1 MNNPIRITSI
11 ISLVLALAACNP
23 GSNSNDPSQQ
33 ELLEY
38 GDTAADEFVQT
49 GDELGFQESFNAGF
63 ANTNTLM
70 PESLSPSSLSAAAL
84 PAGCR
89 TITAGTNTD
98 TDGDGIPDDVTFTFD
113 PTKCVK
119 TGPFGGT
126 ISKGGSIRFQDNSAT
141 PDRAHTTTL
150 TGMGFTET
158 RPNGVVVNVNRNGT
172 RNITQVGTTSLTRIA
187 SITGTYTHTNRPVIT
202 WTNNLTWTYQ
212 AAGAGVIGNVGTPLP
227 QGGVTVNGPISFT
240 RNGVVRNFT
249 VSTTSALNYDPSC
262 PNRVFVGGTVR
273 LVAASKTVEITFNA
287 CGATPPR
294 TITVIP

>member
-1 MNNPIRITSI
+1 MNTPIRFASI
-11 ISLVLALAACNP
+11 LALLIALAACNP
-23 GSNSNDPSQQ
+23 GGGSNDPSQQ

-63 ANTNTLM
+63 ANAGAVT
-70 PESLSPSSLSAAAL
+70 PAGLSAAAL

-89 TITAGTNTD
+89 TITAGANTD
-98 TDGDGIPDDVTFTFD
+98 TDGDGIPDDMTLTFD

-158 RPNGVVVNVNRNGT
+158 RPNGVVVNVTRNGT

-240 RNGVVRNFT
+240 RNGVLRQFT
-249 VSTTSALNYDPSC
+249 VSTVSALNYDPGC

-273 LVAASKTVEITFNA
+273 LVGANKTVEIIFNA
-287 CGATPPR
+287 CGANPPR
-294 TITVIP
+294 TINVIP